1 MRSMWRTLDPAVRRS
16 IALLCLADGLVG
28 ASLGALTVSAGLPW
42 WFAALGSVV
51 VFAGAAQ
58 FLLLA
63 ALTAGGSVI
72 AGVTAALLV
81 NLRLLPFA
89 MTVADLYGDGR
100 TRRLL
105 GAHLVTDE
113 SVAMALAQPDRPR
126 RRAAFWACGLALF
139 AAWNLGVGIGVLG
152 GARTA
157 DPRTLGL
164 DAAFPAV
171 LLALV
176 VPALR
181 DRGTRRAAALGA
193 LVAIGASFVLPA
205 GVPVLLAL
213 LGMLAGGLLG
223 GRRTSGGTRP
233 AGPTATRT

>member
-1 MRSMWRTLDPAVRRS
+1 MRSIWRTLDPAARRS

-28 ASLGALTVSAGLPW
+28 ASLGALTVSTGLPW

-89 MTVADLYGDGR
+89 MAVADLYGDGR
-100 TRRLL
+100 ARRLI

-139 AAWNLGVGIGVLG
+139 AAWNVGVGIGVLG
-152 GARTA
+152 GAWTA
-157 DPRTLGL
+157 DPHALGL

-181 DRGTRRAAALGA
+181 DRGTRRAAALGVPVA
-193 LVAIGASFVLPA
+193 LGASLVLPA

-213 LGMLAGGLLG
+213 VGMLAGGLLG
-223 GRRTSGGTRP
+223 GRRTSGGARP
-233 AGPTATRT
+233 AGPTVARS